1 MDEGRAGKVRKM
13 KVLLTVHQF
22 FPDFSAGTEVLTYSV
37 AKELIGRGHQ
47 VRVLTGHP
55 ESSALLGR
63 GKEVEEYDYDGIHVY
78 RYNHSNDHALVSG
91 SRMQLDYDN
100 PIAAG
105 IFERVLNE
113 FEPDTV
119 HFFHLSRLGS
129 SLITKV
135 SEKAIPAFLT
145 PTDFWVI
152 CPKARMSYADG
163 QACSGPSANA
173 GNCAMHLAA
182 QPLGVQAESLVKFI
196 PSAVGDFLV
205 RSVQDQKY
213 FKLRSLNEVKALG
226 KRLPTNIQ
234 RLNRLNKIVVPNRTL
249 ENLLLQYGV
258 DRERI
263 VLSAYGIKF
272 DQSIVRS
279 AKTAISSVLRIG
291 FIGTL
296 ASHKGCHVLLEA
308 FQLLDKG
315 SATLKIYGSEAEF
328 PEYSRDLRSRS
339 EGNSL
344 IEFCGTFPNS
354 SIGEVLSELD
364 VLVVPSIWTEN
375 TPLVIY
381 SAQAAGC
388 PVLASDVPGIAEA
401 IEDDVNGLL
410 FQRGNSKALYQ
421 CLQTLIRDQKK
432 LERLALSAPPP
443 KSIATYVDE
452 LLVIWG
458 QSPSL

>member
-1 MDEGRAGKVRKM
+1 MR
-13 KVLLTVHQF
+13 VLLTIHQF

-37 AKELIGRGHQ
+37 AKELIGRGHE
-47 VRVLTGHP
+47 VRVMTGHP
-55 ESSALLGR
+55 ENSTLLGE
-63 GKEVEEYDYDGIHVY
+63 GGDVEEYDYDGIHVY
-78 RYNHSNDHALVSG
+78 RYNHSNEQALVAG

-100 PIAAG
+100 QLAAG
-105 IFERVLNE
+105 FFEQILNE
-113 FEPDTV
+113 FEPDIV

-129 SLITKV
+129 GLITKTV
-135 SEKAIPAFLT
+135 EKAIPAFLT

-182 QPLGVQAESLVKFI
+182 QPFGAQAESLVKFV
-196 PSAVGDFLV
+196 PSAIGDFIV
-205 RSVQDQKY
+205 RSLQSQAAFD
-213 FKLRSLNEVKALG
+213 LRSFNEVKALG
-226 KRLPTNIQ
+226 KRLPTNIH
-234 RLNRLNKIVVPNRTL
+234 RLNCLNKIVVPNRTL
-249 ENLLLQYGV
+249 ENLLLRYGV
-258 DRERI
+258 DRGKI
-263 VLSAYGIKF
+263 VLSSYGIKF
-272 DQSIVRS
+272 DQATVCHVKG
-279 AKTAISSVLRIG
+279 ATSSRLRIG

-296 ASHKGCHVLLEA
+296 ASHKGCHVLVEA

-315 SATLKIYGSEAEF
+315 TATLKIFGSETEF
-328 PEYSRDLRSRS
+328 PEYSRELRDRS
-339 EGNSL
+339 EDDPL

-354 SIGEVLSELD
+354 SIGQVLSELD

-401 IEDDVNGLL
+401 IDDDVNGLL
-410 FQRGNSKALYQ
+410 FERGSSKALYQ
-421 CLQTLIRDQKK
+421 CLLKLITDPVILK
-432 LERLALSAPPP
+432 RLAVNAPTP

-452 LLVIWG
+452 LLMIWEQG
-458 QSPSL
+458 SDL